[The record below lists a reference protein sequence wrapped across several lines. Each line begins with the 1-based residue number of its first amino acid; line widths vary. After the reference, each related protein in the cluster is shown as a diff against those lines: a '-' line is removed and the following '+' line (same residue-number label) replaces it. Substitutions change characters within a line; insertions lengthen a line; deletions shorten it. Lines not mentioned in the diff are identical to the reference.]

1 MPLTIRSLDLF
12 DLPTIYRLRGE
23 AVSLDTARALTRG
36 NPLGASGLLAFMN
49 PQRHVYS
56 AISLNDGVALLGG
69 VIQTHGD
76 SFARLWYLAPESA
89 MDHPDLAGLIENLS
103 AESAAWGAFH
113 VLAELDEDQPLFVTL
128 RRAGFSAYARQRMWD
143 VSALGEPQ
151 RTVGWPRARSVDLP
165 AIQSLYHQIVP
176 GLLQPIE
183 PAPRR
188 ASGFICNQGG
198 PCFAST
204 STGLSGVVVFP
215 LIHPDATDVPN
226 KLRALIHGLP
236 NRGGRPV
243 YVCVR
248 TYQSWLE
255 HVLEDLGARPGP
267 QQAVMVKHMTRL
279 LKEEQAVR
287 ARQPAGVSVQTTRLS
302 HFDDRS
308 RHER

>member
-1 MPLTIRSLDLF
+1 MTIRSLDLF
-12 DLPTIYRLRGE
+12 DLPKIYRLRGE
-23 AVSLDTARALTRG
+23 AVSLDTARTLTRG

-69 VIQTHGD
+69 VIQNHGD
-76 SFARLWYLAPESA
+76 TFARLWYLAPAAQME
-89 MDHPDLAGLIENLS
+89 HPDLAGLIENLT
-103 AESAAWGAFH
+103 AESASWGAFH
-113 VLAELDEDQPLFVTL
+113 VLAELDEDRPLFETL
-128 RRAGFSAYARQRMWD
+128 RRAGFAAYARQRMWD
-143 VSALGEPQ
+143 VSDLRESQ
-151 RTVGWPRARSVDLP
+151 DTVGWPRARSVDVP

-176 GLLQPIE
+176 ALLQPIE

-188 ASGFICNQGG
+188 ATGFICNQGG
-198 PCFAST
+198 PCYADT
-204 STGLSGVVVFP
+204 STGLNGVVIFP

-255 HVLEDLGARPGP
+255 RVLEDLGARAGP
-267 QQAVMVKHMTRL
+267 PQAVMVKHMTRL

-287 ARQPAGVSVQTTRLS
+287 ARQPAGVTVQTTRLS
-302 HFDDRS
+302 HFDNHS
-308 RHER
+308 RDES